1 VVKLRHWDNDGRA
14 RFVTF
19 STHHRIPFLTDRL
32 ACQILLDQI
41 AIAREKYR
49 FRLLAYVIMPDHVHL
64 VLVPSEA
71 CRVGLMIGDIKR
83 LSARLILGV
92 LRKTAGPSAGQFH
105 LPDQGRGHAVWE
117 KRCYDHNCRSVED
130 VWVKV
135 NYCHQN
141 PVKRGYVQDASAWE
155 WSSFNCYKGHGVAP
169 LDVYELAQDPSQTNP
184 TGGPPEANSPKA
196 NDADGGAGETIEG
209 KPPAK
214 NPTIRPVR

>member
-1 VVKLRHWDNDGRA
+1 MVKLRHWDNDGRA

-41 AIAREKYR
+41 AIARDKYG

-71 CRVGLMIGDIKR
+71 CRVGPMIGDIKR

-92 LRKTAGPSAGQFH
+92 LRKAAGPRPKQPHF
-105 LPDQGRGHAVWE
+105 LDQGRCGHAVWE
-117 KRCYDHNCRSVED
+117 KRCYDHNCRSAED

-141 PVKRGYVQDASAWE
+141 PVKRGYVQNEDAWE
-155 WSSFNCYKGHGVAP
+155 WSSLKCYTGHGVAP
-169 LDVYELAQDPSQTNP
+169 LGVDELAQEPSRPNP
-184 TGGPPEANSPKA
+184 TGGPPEANSPQA
-196 NDADGGAGETIEG
+196 NDADGGAGSTLEG
-209 KPPAK
+209 GLP
-214 NPTIRPVR
+214 